1 MSDDH
6 KPSVGPVMAFTT
18 KRADVVRFYT
28 EIAGLSAER
37 EGNATWLAAENA
49 QLVVHDP
56 DDRQTEPDVRGQRGF
71 VVWFGLDDVASAFAR
86 AKAAGCAIGEFQG
99 DYFFARDPDG
109 RYVGFHANDE
119 HGHGGHEHGGDG
131 HDH

>member
-1 MSDDH
+1 MSEDH
-6 KPSVGPVMAFTT
+6 APGLGPVMAFTA
-18 KRADVVRFYT
+18 KRSEVVRFYT
-28 EIAGLSAER
+28 EIAGLKAET
-37 EGNATWLAAENA
+37 EPDATWLAAENA

-71 VVWFGLDDVASAFAR
+71 VLWFGIDDVATAYAR
-86 AKAAGCAIGEFQG
+86 AKAAGWAIGEFHG

-109 RYVGFHANDE
+109 RYVGIHANEE
-119 HGHGGHEHGGDG
+119 HGHG

>member
-1 MSDDH
+1 MSDEQL
-6 KPSVGPVMAFTT
+6 PNVGPVMAFTS
-18 KRADVVRFYT
+18 KRAEVVRFYT
-28 EIAGLSAER
+28 EIAGLKADPEV
-37 EGNATWLAAENA
+37 GATWLAADNA

-71 VVWFGLDDVASAFAR
+71 VVWFGIDDVAAAYQRAR
-86 AKAAGCAIGEFQG
+86 AAGSAVGEFHG

-109 RYVGFHANDE
+109 RYVGFHANE
-119 HGHGGHEHGGDG
+119 EPGHGGEGHGGHG

>member
-1 MSDDH
+1 VSDDH
-6 KPSVGPVMAFTT
+6 KPSVGPVMAFTA

-28 EIAGLSAER
+28 EIAGLSAEL

-71 VVWFGLDDVASAFAR
+71 VVWFGVDDVASAFGR

-99 DYFFARDPDG
+99 DYFYARDPDG
-109 RYVGFHANDE
+109 RYVGFHGNDE

>member
-1 MSDDH
+1 MSGDH
-6 KPSVGPVMAFTT
+6 VPSVGPVMAFST
-18 KRADVVRFYT
+18 KRAEVVRFYS
-28 EIAGLSAER
+28 EIAGLSADND
-37 EGNATWLAAENA
+37 GDATWLAAENA

-71 VVWFGLDDVASAFAR
+71 VVWFGIDDVAAAYAR
-86 AKAAGCAIGEFQG
+86 AKAAGSAIGEFHG

-109 RYVGFHANDE
+109 RYVGFHAIEE
-119 HGHGGHEHGGDG
+119 HGHGHG

>member
-1 MSDDH
+1 MSDEH
-6 KPSVGPVMAFTT
+6 TPSVGPVMAFTA
-18 KRADVVRFYT
+18 KRAEVVRFYT
-28 EIAGLSAER
+28 EIAGLTADQDAA
-37 EGNATWLAAENA
+37 ATWLAAGNT

-71 VVWFGLDDVASAFAR
+71 VIWFGIDDVAAAYQR
-86 AKAAGCAIGEFQG
+86 AKAAGSAIGEFHG

-109 RYVGFHANDE
+109 RYVGFHANEE
-119 HGHGGHEHGGDG
+119 HGHGHG

>member
-1 MSDDH
+1 
-6 KPSVGPVMAFTT
+6 MAFTS
-18 KRADVVRFYT
+18 KRAEVVRFYT
-28 EIAGLSAER
+28 EIAGLKPET
-37 EGNATWLAAENA
+37 EVDATWLAADNA

-71 VVWFGLDDVASAFAR
+71 VLWFGIDDVATAYAL
-86 AKAAGCAIGEFQG
+86 AKAAGCAIGEFHG

-109 RYVGFHANDE
+109 RYVGFHANEE
-119 HGHGGHEHGGDG
+119 HGHG

>member
-1 MSDDH
+1 VSDDQV
-6 KPSVGPVMAFTT
+6 PSVGPVMAFTA
-18 KRADVVRFYT
+18 KRAEVVRFYT
-28 EIAGLSAER
+28 EIAGLKADAE
-37 EGNATWLAAENA
+37 GGATWLAAENA

-71 VVWFGLDDVASAFAR
+71 VVWFSVDDVATAYAR
-86 AKAAGCAIGEFQG
+86 ARAAGCAIGEFQG

-109 RYVGFHANDE
+109 RYVGFHANEE
-119 HGHGGHEHGGDG
+119 HGHGHG

>member
-1 MSDDH
+1 VTNERA
-6 KPSVGPVMAFTT
+6 PSVGPVMAFSAR
-18 KRADVVRFYT
+18 RADVVRFYT
-28 EIAGLSAER
+28 EIAGLKADADV
-37 EGNATWLAAENA
+37 GATWLGADNA

-71 VVWFGLDDVASAFAR
+71 VVWFGIDDVATAFQR
-86 AKAAGCAIGEFQG
+86 AKAAGSAVGEFHG

-109 RYVGFHANDE
+109 RYVGFHANED
-119 HGHGGHEHGGDG
+119 HGHGHG

>member
-1 MSDDH
+1 V
-6 KPSVGPVMAFTT
+6 PSVGPVMAFTA
-18 KRADVVRFYT
+18 KRAEVVRFYT
-28 EIAGLSAER
+28 EIAGLTAEPQ
-37 EGNATWLAAENA
+37 GNATWLAAENA

-71 VVWFGLDDVASAFAR
+71 VVWFGIDDVAAAYAR
-86 AKAAGCAIGEFQG
+86 AKAAGCAVGEFRG

-109 RYVGFHANDE
+109 RYVGFHANED
-119 HGHGGHEHGGDG
+119 HGHGGHEHGGHG